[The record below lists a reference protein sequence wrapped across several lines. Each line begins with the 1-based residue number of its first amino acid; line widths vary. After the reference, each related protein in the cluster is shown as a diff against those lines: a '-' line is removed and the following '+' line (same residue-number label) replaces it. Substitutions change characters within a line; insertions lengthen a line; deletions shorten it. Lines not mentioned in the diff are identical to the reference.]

1 MGQNTYK
8 MTVEEII
15 QNAMPADAAIEEILT
30 APFPDAKAK
39 KVAKKA
45 KKAKKVAKKAKKSKK
60 SSKSKS
66 KKSRKARKSKKQTK
80 TQKRRSARKANKSAR
95 HGKTV
100 AQCVVAVIKTNKRSM
115 TAKGMAKAVAK
126 KGIKVSNFVLGKVL
140 VQLNRRRVLKKT
152 KSGYKL
158 TGRPLPKARTLAQKQ
173 AAMAKA
179 RRALK
184 KKARKS
190 VKKAGKKA
198 GKKAKKS
205 KKAKKAKKSRK

>member
-1 MGQNTYK
+1 
-8 MTVEEII
+8 MT
-15 QNAMPADAAIEEILT
+15 
-30 APFPDAKAK
+30 KAL
-39 KVAKKA
+39 
-45 KKAKKVAKKAKKSKK
+45 
-60 SSKSKS
+60 
-66 KKSRKARKSKKQTK
+66 
-80 TQKRRSARKANKSAR
+80 
-95 HGKTV
+95 
-100 AQCVVAVIKTNKRSM
+100 
-115 TAKGMAKAVAK
+115 AK

-184 KKARKS
+184 KARKS